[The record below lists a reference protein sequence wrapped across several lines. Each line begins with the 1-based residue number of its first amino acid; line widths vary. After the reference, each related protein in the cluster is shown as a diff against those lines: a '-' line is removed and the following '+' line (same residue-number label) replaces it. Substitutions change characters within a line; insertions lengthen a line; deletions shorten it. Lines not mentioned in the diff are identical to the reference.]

1 MIVKSSTYVLLNR
14 LQLQLL
20 ANTFLFLLSG
30 HMLWYFM
37 LIFKTNNKRIKL
49 SSPDR
54 RSVSNKEVKSS
65 LQSLTLPSGAEIWYP
80 LSVFI
85 LAKVRII
92 EAFL

>member
-1 MIVKSSTYVLLNR
+1 
-14 LQLQLL
+14 
-20 ANTFLFLLSG
+20 
-30 HMLWYFM
+30 M

-80 LSVFI
+80 LSVLFYI
-85 LAKVRII
+85 SEGPYYRGFSLKQMSENFVGT
-92 EAFL
+92 